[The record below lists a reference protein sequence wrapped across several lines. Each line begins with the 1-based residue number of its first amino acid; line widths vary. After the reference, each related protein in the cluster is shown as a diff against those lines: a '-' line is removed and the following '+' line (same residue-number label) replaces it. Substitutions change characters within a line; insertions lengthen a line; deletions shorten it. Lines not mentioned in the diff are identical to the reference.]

1 MPKISKTL
9 SEKQIQS
16 IVTKAIDGTYAIGGV
31 EGLCIRI
38 RDNKCKFVLRYTLD
52 GTRHVLT
59 LGDRSV
65 LSLSAARKIALEK
78 KLLIVKNQD
87 PVAIR
92 KLERSSKQTQQPRKN
107 KNFEFVAKQF
117 IAERQKNGYW
127 RYNRK
132 NGALQSMRLLERYAF
147 PKIGQLSVNSLT
159 SEIILDFIKPI
170 WTTKTNT
177 AQKLL
182 TLVRQI
188 CNWAIAHNIRRFKDN
203 PADLKT
209 SLGVL
214 LEPLKYAR
222 KPKQNHAAASVEDLP
237 EIFSRLHKLHSVS
250 AKAAEFAILTAARSS
265 AVRFATW
272 DEFDLGKGIWRI
284 PLEHDKSKLQ
294 KRDRTIF
301 LSKEAI
307 ALLKN
312 LCRFPESPLVFNGYK
327 NKPLADMTLLMV
339 LRRLHKIRKKE
350 DHIGWIDHA
359 KTRLLGKE
367 CIITLHGTARAT
379 FKTWAKSDV
388 FKNNRRFDQEA
399 VELCLLH
406 SKNDGYNGAYDRAFL
421 ARERRFIMNE
431 WAKYC
436 FSKINR

>member
-159 SEIILDFIKPI
+159 SEIIWDFIKPI

-350 DHIGWIDHA
+350 DHIGWIDHV

>member
-159 SEIILDFIKPI
+159 SEIIWDFIKPI

-406 SKNDGYNGAYDRAFL
+406 SKNDGYNGTYDRAFL

>member
-117 IAERQKNGYW
+117 IVERQKNGYW

-159 SEIILDFIKPI
+159 SEIIWDFIKPI

>member
-159 SEIILDFIKPI
+159 SEIIWDFIKPI

-250 AKAAEFAILTAARSS
+250 AKASEFAILTAARSS

>member
-1 MPKISKTL
+1 
-9 SEKQIQS
+9 
-16 IVTKAIDGTYAIGGV
+16 
-31 EGLCIRI
+31 
-38 RDNKCKFVLRYTLD
+38 
-52 GTRHVLT
+52 
-59 LGDRSV
+59 
-65 LSLSAARKIALEK
+65 
-78 KLLIVKNQD
+78 
-87 PVAIR
+87 
-92 KLERSSKQTQQPRKN
+92 
-107 KNFEFVAKQF
+107 
-117 IAERQKNGYW
+117 
-127 RYNRK
+127 
-132 NGALQSMRLLERYAF
+132 MRLLERYAF
-147 PKIGQLSVNSLT
+147 PKIGELSVNSLT
-159 SEIILDFIKPI
+159 SEITWNLIKPI

-237 EIFSRLHKLHSVS
+237 EIFARLHKLHSVS

-272 DEFDLGKGIWRI
+272 DEFDLEKGIWRI

-312 LCRFPESPLVFNGYK
+312 LCRLPESPLVFNGYK
-327 NKPLADMTLLMV
+327 NKPLSDATLLMV
-339 LRRLHKIRKKE
+339 LRRLHKVRKKE
-350 DHIGWIDHA
+350 DNVGWIDPT

-367 CIITLHGTARAT
+367 CIITIHGTARAT

-421 ARERRFIMNE
+421 ARERRFIMKE
-431 WAKYC
+431 WAEYC

>member
-1 MPKISKTL
+1 MA
-9 SEKQIQS
+9 
-16 IVTKAIDGTYAIGGV
+16 KAIDGTYAIGGV

-87 PVAIR
+87 PVALR
-92 KLERSSKQTQQPRKN
+92 KLERSSKQTQPPRKN

-147 PKIGQLSVNSLT
+147 PKIGELSVNSLT
-159 SEIILDFIKPI
+159 SEITWNLIKPI

-237 EIFSRLHKLHSVS
+237 EIFARLHKLHSVS

-272 DEFDLGKGIWRI
+272 DEFDLEKGIWRI

-312 LCRFPESPLVFNGYK
+312 LCRLPESPLVFNGFDVLLVI
-327 NKPLADMTLLMV
+327 NGEDSIPPLQ
-339 LRRLHKIRKKE
+339 RP
-350 DHIGWIDHA
+350 
-359 KTRLLGKE
+359 
-367 CIITLHGTARAT
+367 
-379 FKTWAKSDV
+379 
-388 FKNNRRFDQEA
+388 
-399 VELCLLH
+399 
-406 SKNDGYNGAYDRAFL
+406 
-421 ARERRFIMNE
+421 
-431 WAKYC
+431 
-436 FSKINR
+436 

>member
-31 EGLCIRI
+31 EVLFIRI

-159 SEIILDFIKPI
+159 SEIIWDFIKPI

>member
-159 SEIILDFIKPI
+159 SEIIWDFIKPI

-237 EIFSRLHKLHSVS
+237 EIFSRHHKLHSVS

>member
-159 SEIILDFIKPI
+159 SEIIWDFIKPI

-182 TLVRQI
+182 TLVRQR

>member
-159 SEIILDFIKPI
+159 SEIIWDFIKPI

-250 AKAAEFAILTAARSS
+250 AKAAEFAILTATRSS

>member
-1 MPKISKTL
+1 MPKTTKTL
-9 SEKQIQS
+9 SEKQVQS
-16 IVTKAIDGTYAIGGV
+16 LVSKAADGTYAIGGV
-31 EGLCIRI
+31 EGLCVRI
-38 RDNKCKFVLRYTLD
+38 RDKKCTYVLRYSLD
-52 GTRHVLT
+52 GTRHALT

-65 LSLSAARKIALEK
+65 LSLSEARKIALEK

-92 KLERSSKQTQQPRKN
+92 KLERSSKQTQQPKRN
-107 KNFEFVAKQF
+107 RNFEFIAKQF

-147 PKIGQLSVNSLT
+147 PKIGELSINSLT

-237 EIFSRLHKLHSVS
+237 EIFARLHKLNSVS

-272 DEFDLGKGIWRI
+272 DEFDLEEGIWRI
-284 PLEHDKSKLQ
+284 PLEHDKSKVQ
-294 KRDRTIF
+294 KGTERSF
-301 LSKEAI
+301 SVK
-307 ALLKN
+307 
-312 LCRFPESPLVFNGYK
+312 
-327 NKPLADMTLLMV
+327 KPSL
-339 LRRLHKIRKKE
+339 
-350 DHIGWIDHA
+350 
-359 KTRLLGKE
+359 
-367 CIITLHGTARAT
+367 
-379 FKTWAKSDV
+379 
-388 FKNNRRFDQEA
+388 
-399 VELCLLH
+399 
-406 SKNDGYNGAYDRAFL
+406 Y
-421 ARERRFIMNE
+421 
-431 WAKYC
+431 
-436 FSKINR
+436 

>member
-59 LGDRSV
+59 LADRSV

-159 SEIILDFIKPI
+159 SEIIWDFIKPI

>member
-159 SEIILDFIKPI
+159 SEIIWDFIKPI

-421 ARERRFIMNE
+421 SRERRFIMNE

>member
-59 LGDRSV
+59 LGARSV

-159 SEIILDFIKPI
+159 SEIIWDFIKPI

>member
-59 LGDRSV
+59 LWDRSV

-159 SEIILDFIKPI
+159 SEIIWDFIKPI

>member
-92 KLERSSKQTQQPRKN
+92 KLERSSKQTQQPRKI

-159 SEIILDFIKPI
+159 SEIIWDFIKPI

>member
-159 SEIILDFIKPI
+159 SEIIWDFIKPI
-170 WTTKTNT
+170 WTTKTHT

>member
-203 PADLKT
+203 PADLNT